1 MLKKNKILFISG
13 PTNSGKSKLA
23 MEIANRFNG
32 EIINADS
39 MQVYNELKILTAR
52 PSKND
57 EKNIKHHLYGHIKGS
72 QRYNVYDWCND
83 CKIKIQK
90 IINLDKFPIIV
101 GGTGLYFHSL
111 IKGMA
116 KIPKIPESIK
126 RKSKLRLEEIGLNN
140 FIDEI
145 NNMDKGSLKKINKN
159 DSQRLKRLWEVMTF
173 SGIPLSQW
181 QNNAKE
187 KFIKNYNYNLIL
199 ILPDKEILKK
209 KCDKRFL
216 RMIDDGAIKEVKKLK
231 EKNYDQEL
239 PIMKAH
245 GVPELIRYTDG
256 ALNLQEAIKEAQK
269 STRKYI
275 KRQLT
280 WWRGSEIKADKIFDS
295 FPLNIDLNSL
305 KIEKN

>member
-23 MEIANRFNG
+23 IEIANKVDG

-39 MQVYNELKILTAR
+39 MQVYNDLRIVTAR
-52 PSKND
+52 PSKD
-57 EKNIKHHLYGHIKGS
+57 EEKDIKHHLYGHIKGNK
-72 QRYNVYDWCND
+72 RYNVYDWCND
-83 CKIKIQK
+83 CKTKMQE
-90 IINLDKFPIIV
+90 IINLDKVPIIV
-101 GGTGLYFHSL
+101 GGTGLYFYSF
-111 IKGMA
+111 IKGIA
-116 KIPKIPESIK
+116 KIPKIPESVK
-126 RKSKLRLEEIGLNN
+126 RKSNLRLKEIGLNN

-145 NNMDKGSLKKINKN
+145 KKMDQDSLKKINKN

-173 SGIPLSQW
+173 SGISLSQW
-181 QNNAKE
+181 QKNAKVS
-187 KFIKNYNYNLIL
+187 FIKNYNYNLIL
-199 ILPDKEILKK
+199 ILPDKDILKK
-209 KCDKRFL
+209 KCDTRFL
-216 RMIDDGAIKEVKKLK
+216 KMIDDGAIKEVEKLK

-245 GVPELIRYTDG
+245 GVPELIKYIDG
-256 ALNLQEAIKEAQK
+256 ILSLKDAISEAQK

-280 WWRGSEIKADKIFDS
+280 WWRNSEIKPDKVFDS
-295 FPLNIDLNSL
+295 YPLNIDLNSL